1 VLGNKV
7 WILLV
12 VAVAS
17 FSWVSDSFATDILV
31 EFDKSEYDTGDELT
45 LTGFIPEFTMPIVA
59 VSIYDPN
66 GTILS
71 ANNLEI
77 DEDGL
82 FSKTFSLDS
91 PFFDVPGKYTVK
103 IDYKKTSQEEFF
115 VISGQETSNDATLE
129 DVIEPE
135 IILLTTEK
143 EVYTDGDT
151 VKITGIVSALDSP
164 TVLIGIYDPFGTPAG
179 FYFGTIDDNLEFSTS
194 FLVKAGVN
202 FKIDGIYSIKAHY
215 AEKEISTN
223 FEFYE
228 NKPKPIDDKPK
239 PIDDKPK
246 PIDDK
251 PKPIDDKP
259 KPIDDKPKPIDDKPK
274 PIADDKEKKNSNK
287 DNNSVIQTEPK
298 EKQKKN
304 ESNSVIKETI
314 QSKENTSTPKEPE
327 PKSDNLSVE
336 DVELGKLLNQIN
348 LNCDRSKYADTIS
361 YYDGMGPALYRLCKF
376 DSSIEVFSESLS
388 KDPNNVEILTN
399 KGSALG
405 KLGYHNE
412 AILHYDRA
420 LSIDPNFFPALNNK
434 ANSFA
439 VMGDYEEAITLYSK
453 ALAKNPNYFTARQ
466 NLELVLSELPQDNFQ
481 PINQQ
486 NPKNIP
492 QTNQQDSSDDTKL
505 TPSSNEK
512 SENLFEQ
519 LGSMFSSLGSLLG
532 ISN

>member
-1 VLGNKV
+1 MLGNKV

-12 VAVAS
+12 VAIAS

-45 LTGFIPEFTMPIVA
+45 LTGFIPDFTMPIVA
-59 VSIYDPN
+59 VSIYDPS

-91 PFFDVPGKYTVK
+91 PFYDTPGKYTIK
-103 IDYKKTSQEEFF
+103 INYKKISQDEFF
-115 VISGQETSNDATLE
+115 VISGQEPSPDPTLE

-143 EVYTDGDT
+143 EVYADGDT

-194 FLVKAGVN
+194 FQVKAGVN

-223 FEFYE
+223 FEFYDDT
-228 NKPKPIDDKPK
+228 PKQNDDT
-239 PIDDKPK
+239 
-246 PIDDK
+246 
-251 PKPIDDKP
+251 
-259 KPIDDKPKPIDDKPK
+259 PK
-274 PIADDKEKKNSNK
+274 PIANDNEKKNSNK
-287 DNNSVIQTEPK
+287 DNNSIIQTEQK
-298 EKQKKN
+298 ENQKKKK
-304 ESNSVIKETI
+304 SNSVIKETT
-314 QSKENTSTPKEPE
+314 QSKENPPTPKEPE

-348 LNCDRSKYADTIS
+348 LNCDRSKYADTVS

-376 DSSIEVFSESLS
+376 DSSIEIFSESLS
-388 KDPNNVEILTN
+388 KDPNNVEVLTN

-434 ANSFA
+434 ANLFA
-439 VMGDYEEAITLYSK
+439 VIGDYEEAITLYSK

-466 NLELVLSELPQDNFQ
+466 NLELALSEMPQDDLQ
-481 PINQQ
+481 PTTHQ
-486 NPKNIP
+486 NLKNIP
-492 QTNQQDSSDDTKL
+492 QTNQQDSSTDTKP
-505 TPSSNEK
+505 TPSSKEK
-512 SENLFEQ
+512 PEDLLEQ
-519 LGSMFSSLGSLLG
+519 LGSMFSSLGSMLG

>member
-1 VLGNKV
+1 M
-7 WILLV
+7 
-12 VAVAS
+12 VAIGS
-17 FSWVSDSFATDILV
+17 FSLVSDSFATDILV
-31 EFDKSEYDTGDELT
+31 EFDKSEYNTGDELT

-59 VSIYDPN
+59 VSIYDPS
-66 GTILS
+66 GAILS

-77 DEDGL
+77 DQDGL

-91 PFFDVPGKYTVK
+91 PFYDMPGKYTIK
-103 IDYKKTSQEEFF
+103 IDYTKTSQDEFF
-115 VISGQETSNDATLE
+115 VISGPELPPDPILE

-151 VKITGIVSALDSP
+151 VKITGIVSTLDSP

-228 NKPKPIDDKPK
+228 ITPQPIDDTPQ
-239 PIDDKPK
+239 PIDDTPQETAN
-246 PIDDK
+246 DN
-251 PKPIDDKP
+251 
-259 KPIDDKPKPIDDKPK
+259 
-274 PIADDKEKKNSNK
+274 EKKNSTK
-287 DNNSVIQTEPK
+287 DNNSIIETEPK
-298 EKQKKN
+298 EKPKKN
-304 ESNSVIKETI
+304 ENNSVIKETT
-314 QSKENTSTPKEPE
+314 QSKENKPTPKEIK

-336 DVELGKLLNQIN
+336 DIELGKLLNQIN
-348 LNCDRSKYADTIS
+348 LNCDRSKYTDTIS

-376 DSSIEVFSESLS
+376 DSSIEFFSESLS
-388 KDPNNVEILTN
+388 KDPNNVEVLTN

-405 KLGYHNE
+405 KLRYYNE

-434 ANSFA
+434 ANA
-439 VMGDYEEAITLYSK
+439 YAAMGNYEEAISLYSK
-453 ALAKNPNYFTARQ
+453 ALGKNPNYFTARQ
-466 NLELVLSELPQDNFQ
+466 NLELVLSEIPQENTQ
-481 PINQQ
+481 PIISQ
-486 NPKNIP
+486 NSVK
-492 QTNQQDSSDDTKL
+492 QLHTNQKDPITTTNPTTLQ
-505 TPSSNEK
+505 EK
-512 SENLFEQ
+512 PEDLFEQ

>member
-1 VLGNKV
+1 V

-12 VAVAS
+12 VAIGS
-17 FSWVSDSFATDILV
+17 FSLVSDSFATDILV

-77 DEDGL
+77 DQDGL

-91 PFFDVPGKYTVK
+91 PFYDTPGKYTVK
-103 IDYKKTSQEEFF
+103 IDYKKISQEEFF
-115 VISGQETSNDATLE
+115 LISGQESSPDLILE

-143 EVYTDGDT
+143 EAYTDGDT
-151 VKITGIVSALDSP
+151 VKISGIVSTFDSP

-194 FLVKAGVN
+194 FLAKAGVN

-228 NKPKPIDDKPK
+228 KTPQPIDDTPQ
-239 PIDDKPK
+239 PIDDTPQ
-246 PIDDK
+246 PIDDT
-251 PKPIDDKP
+251 PQPIDDTP
-259 KPIDDKPKPIDDKPK
+259 QPIDDTPQPIGNDN
-274 PIADDKEKKNSNK
+274 EKKNSNK
-287 DNNSVIQTEPK
+287 DNSIIQTEPK
-298 EKQKKN
+298 ENPKKN
-304 ESNSVIKETI
+304 ESTSVIKETT
-314 QSKENTSTPKEPE
+314 QSKENTPTPKEPK

-348 LNCDRSKYADTIS
+348 LNCDRSKYTDTIS

-376 DSSIEVFSESLS
+376 DSSIEFFSESLS

-453 ALAKNPNYFTARQ
+453 ALGKNPNYYTARQ
-466 NLELVLSELPQDNFQ
+466 NLELVLSEMPQNIVQ

-486 NPKNIP
+486 NPKSIP
-492 QTNQQDSSDDTKL
+492 QTNHQDFFTDTKQ
-505 TPSSNEK
+505 TFSSKEK
-512 SENLFEQ
+512 PEDLFEQ